1 MSETEDQSPFG
12 RGFIAAA
19 IIIAATLACGA
30 VLLATGPSSDAGNP
44 AAAQSPGTVD
54 SRSDGTARGDSA
66 PAGTGSTSG
75 ASQSGNP
82 GSGDPRSSDPG
93 SGDPGSS
100 DPGSGDPGSSD
111 PGSGDRG
118 SGDPGSGDPGS
129 TEPGGSVGVQPSGA
143 RPSQPGSD
151 SGATAGPQSAGA
163 SGGGAERCRVR
174 YGDQGVPS
182 GKGPG
187 VDGWEVSRRVVVP
200 RSAAYGPGKTDSD
213 GFRRCFAHSPTGAV
227 YAAYNVIAA
236 LADQTKAVATA
247 RKLMLPGRE
256 TDILIEQLATESGDT
271 SSEPTQLAGYRV
283 VDASR
288 DRVTIMLALP
298 VESQYMSATITLTWY
313 AGDWRLVPPPSGSPV
328 GAPYSQ
334 HRDLDGFVAWSG
346 V

>member
-12 RGFIAAA
+12 RGFVAAC
-19 IIIAATLACGA
+19 IIIGAVLACGG
-30 VLLATGPSSDAGNP
+30 VLLVTGL
-44 AAAQSPGTVD
+44 
-54 SRSDGTARGDSA
+54 
-66 PAGTGSTSG
+66 
-75 ASQSGNP
+75 
-82 GSGDPRSSDPG
+82 SSDPG
-93 SGDPGSS
+93 AAQAAQGPGSPTSRPGDPGAGEA
-100 DPGSGDPGSSD
+100 GSGD
-111 PGSGDRG
+111 
-118 SGDPGSGDPGS
+118 
-129 TEPGGSVGVQPSGA
+129 SVGAEPSGGQPS
-143 RPSQPGSD
+143 RPRSD
-151 SGATAGPQSAGA
+151 SGATPGPEVTGTAN
-163 SGGGAERCRVR
+163 RCGLSD
-174 YGDQGVPS
+174 GDQAIPS
-182 GKGPG
+182 GKAPS

-200 RSAAYGPGKTDSD
+200 RSAAYGPGKTDGD

-247 RKLMLPGRE
+247 RKLMLPGRDTE
-256 TDILIEQLATESGDT
+256 TLIEQLATESGDAA
-271 SSEPTQLAGYRV
+271 SEPTQLAGYRV

-298 VESQYMSATITLTWY
+298 VESQYMSATITLSWY